1 MKKEGIIIGAGMA
14 GLTAAIAMQKLGT
27 SIKIYE
33 WAPVLEAVG
42 AGIWMAP
49 NAMQV
54 FERLGIAHK
63 INEGGVPLEKIQIVD
78 SNMHPIL
85 RTDQDAFRDRFGFTT
100 TAIRRS
106 SLQEILLQE
115 IPKENLVLGKKCTGI
130 KNIDG
135 KSIAL
140 FEDGSSTTA
149 DFIIAADGVHS
160 SIRNQVFPKAILQN
174 KNTCCWRG
182 IAMIQLRPDFKKA
195 IIESWDQ
202 GVRFGFSEV
211 KDGMVDW
218 FAVQRTKDKNPWLIK
233 KRLIELFGSFAYPV
247 IDILTATDEAQI
259 IRNDISDMDP
269 LSVWHKGNVC
279 LIGDAAHASTP
290 YMGQGGCQGVE
301 DAYTIAQCLHKHNS
315 TENAFA
321 AFEKARKSKA
331 HFIVRTSRKMGHI
344 GYLSGTMGRAR
355 NMFIRALPLSFT
367 QSQFN
372 KVYTLKY

>member
-14 GLTAAIAMQKLGT
+14 GLTASIAMQKLGT
-27 SIKIYE
+27 SMKIYE
-33 WAPVLEAVG
+33 WAPTLEAVG

-54 FERLGIAHK
+54 FERLEIAHK

-78 SNMHPIL
+78 NNMHPIL
-85 RTDQDAFRDRFGFTT
+85 RTDQDAFRNRFGFTT

-115 IPKENLVLGKKCTGI
+115 IDKENLVLGKKCNGI
-130 KNIDG
+130 ENIDG
-135 KSIAL
+135 KPIVL
-140 FEDGSSTTA
+140 FEDGSNTTA

-160 SIRNQVFPKAILQN
+160 SIRNQLFPKAALLN

-182 IAMIQLRPDFKKA
+182 IATIQLKPDFKKA

-218 FAVQRTKDKNPWLIK
+218 FAVQRTKDQNPSQIK
-233 KRLIELFGSFAYPV
+233 KKLLELFGSFAYPV
-247 IDILTATDEAQI
+247 TDILTATDEARI
-259 IRNDISDMDP
+259 IRNDISDIAP
-269 LSVWHKGNVC
+269 LPVWHKGNVC

-290 YMGQGGCQGVE
+290 YMGQGGCQSIE
-301 DAYTIAQCLHKHNS
+301 DAYVIAQCLHKHDS
-315 TENAFA
+315 IERAFT
-321 AFEKARKSKA
+321 AFEKARKNKA
-331 HFIVRTSRKMGHI
+331 HFIVRTSRKMGHV
-344 GYLSGTMGRAR
+344 GYLSGAMGQAR
-355 NMFIRALPLSFT
+355 NMFIRALPLSLT
-367 QSQFN
+367 QRQFN